1 MTSAPPSDSDSPS
14 PPLTPLT
21 PSPPSDSVSPPS
33 PPSDTAALIRR
44 LKWRSR
50 RGTLELDLTLERFW
64 RARENNL
71 TPDELQAL
79 DEVLDGDDEE
89 VARAFSPGGIFG

>member
-1 MTSAPPSDSDSPS
+1 MTSAPPSPPSPPAPPSDSDSGPS
-14 PPLTPLT
+14 PP
-21 PSPPSDSVSPPS
+21 PPSDS
-33 PPSDTAALIRR
+33 AALIRR

-71 TPDELQAL
+71 TPRELKAL
-79 DEVLDGDDEE
+79 DEVLNGDDEE

>member
-14 PPLTPLT
+14 PPLPPLT
-21 PSPPSDSVSPPS
+21 PS

>member
-1 MTSAPPSDSDSPS
+1 MTSAPPSDSDSPA
-14 PPLTPLT
+14 PPLT
-21 PSPPSDSVSPPS
+21 PSPPSDSVSSPS

>member
-1 MTSAPPSDSDSPS
+1 MTSAPPSDSDSPA

-21 PSPPSDSVSPPS
+21 PSPPSDS
-33 PPSDTAALIRR
+33 AALIRR

>member
-21 PSPPSDSVSPPS
+21 PSDSVSPPS

>member
-1 MTSAPPSDSDSPS
+1 MTSAPPSDSDYPA

-21 PSPPSDSVSPPS
+21 PSPPS

>member
-21 PSPPSDSVSPPS
+21 PSDSVSPPS
-33 PPSDTAALIRR
+33 PPSDSAALIRR

-64 RARENNL
+64 SARENNL
-71 TPDELQAL
+71 TPDELRAL